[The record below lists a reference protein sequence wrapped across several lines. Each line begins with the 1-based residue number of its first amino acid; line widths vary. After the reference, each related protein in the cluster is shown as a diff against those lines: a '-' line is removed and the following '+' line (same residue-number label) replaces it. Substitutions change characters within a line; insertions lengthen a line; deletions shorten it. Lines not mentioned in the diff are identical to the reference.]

1 MRPGLALSLLAALV
15 TAASL
20 CNRSLRGHRRQAPPL
35 PPSPVRRLLTAEEAV
50 RLSGG
55 RAVAESLI
63 AADWRLSPEEAARI
77 AMAWPAYTPL
87 VSTRL
92 Q

>member
-1 MRPGLALSLLAALV
+1 MRPGLALSLLAAFV

-20 CNRSLRGHRRQAPPL
+20 CNRSLRGRRRQAPSL
-35 PPSPVRRLLTAEEAV
+35 PPSPVRRDLSPEDAA
-50 RLSGG
+50 RLAGG
-55 RAVAESLI
+55 RAVAEAMI
-63 AADWRLSPEEAARI
+63 AIEWGLSPEECARL

-87 VSTRL
+87 VSRRA